1 MHKTQTVCLSVEEC
15 CSQCVEGDLAD
26 LQTHQAGEENHPLQG
41 EDAPEEV
48 PPGHLRVSGA
58 PPLEIEISYLNQS
71 LSRLRKVKMDQ
82 RKLMDNANTITDMAK
97 VKTLESQLSLGVRHF
112 IMNNDEVFLC
122 YQLYI

>member
-1 MHKTQTVCLSVEEC
+1 MHLV
-15 CSQCVEGDLAD
+15 LAAARPTTAV
-26 LQTHQAGEENHPLQG
+26 LALLF
-41 EDAPEEV
+41 
-48 PPGHLRVSGA
+48 HLRAHLGDPVESNGIQWNPMEPNGTQWQQLEPTDPSP

-97 VKTLESQLSLGVRHF
+97 VKTLESQLALGVRHF